1 MQEVTPK
8 KLPPLSV
15 VIPCLNEESN
25 VSATIHDTL
34 QAFEHYGIDGN
45 IVVVNDGSSDRTADV
60 IAAWVE
66 RDDRVSLLNH
76 EYPKGVGA
84 SFWDGVKVAT
94 GDFVMMMPGDN
105 ENDPIDS
112 LCYYYLT
119 QDVDIIVPFIM
130 NIEVR
135 SKFRRIVSS
144 LYRLVIN
151 LSFGLNLNY
160 TNGTVIYNR
169 HLLNN
174 IDLKTTGFL
183 YHSELLIK
191 LIRGGYFYAETP
203 HLLAVRGS
211 GKSNALT
218 LYSLG
223 NVMSGYLRLMWEIHF
238 TRREGR
244 VNIKLNTKSVTYRRY
259 RGLP

>member
-1 MQEVTPK
+1 MTPQ
-8 KLPPLSV
+8 KLATLSV
-15 VIPCLNEESN
+15 VMTCLNEEEN
-25 VSATIHDTL
+25 VATAIQETL
-34 QAFEHYGIDGN
+34 QAFDHYGIDGN
-45 IVVVNDGSSDRTADV
+45 IVVVNDGSSDRTVDV
-60 IAAWVE
+60 IDAWVD
-66 RDDRVSLLNH
+66 RDTRVSLVSH
-76 EYPKGVGA
+76 EHRKGIGA
-84 SFWDGVKVAT
+84 SFWDGVKAAT
-94 GDFVMMMPGDN
+94 GDFVMWMPGDN

-130 NIEVR
+130 NVEVR

-174 IDLKTTGFL
+174 IDLETTGFL
-183 YHSELLIK
+183 YQSELLIK
-191 LIRGGYFYAETP
+191 LIRAGYFYAETP
-203 HLLAVRGS
+203 HLLSVRGG
-211 GKSNALT
+211 GKSTALT
-218 LYSLG
+218 LYSLH
-223 NVMSGYLRLMWEIHF
+223 NVMGGYLRLMWATHF

-244 VNIKLNTKSVTYRRY
+244 VDIKLHTKSVTYRRY
-259 RGLP
+259 QGLST